1 MAMEKAKANRDITNG
16 EMREQITK
24 HLKRRE
30 QNRKEFL
37 AKHPDAVFKRTP
49 YDSIAE
55 KGMLNDDSILAEY
68 NLIKEKKSKLSSAE
82 RYVIMEIIS
91 MAIQNVIIKQMK
103 AKRKA
108 KKELADAEKPKKR
121 TRKKSSKAL

>member
-55 KGMLNDDSILAEY
+55 KGMLNADSILAEY

-82 RYVIMEIIS
+82 RYVIVEIIS

-103 AKRKA
+103 AERKA

>member
-1 MAMEKAKANRDITNG
+1 MEKAKANRDITNG
-16 EMREQITK
+16 EMKSQITK

-30 QNRKEFL
+30 QIIQEYL
-37 AKHPDAVFKRTP
+37 AMHPDAVFKRTP

-55 KGMLNDDSILAEY
+55 KGMLNADSILAEY
-68 NLIKEKKSKLSSAE
+68 NLIKEKKYKLSIAE

-103 AKRKA
+103 AERKA

-121 TRKKSSKAL
+121 TRKKNNKAL

>member
-37 AKHPDAVFKRTP
+37 AKH
-49 YDSIAE
+49 
-55 KGMLNDDSILAEY
+55 LNQYMKISNTLTLMPLLRRLA
-68 NLIKEKKSKLSSAE
+68 LG
-82 RYVIMEIIS
+82 
-91 MAIQNVIIKQMK
+91 
-103 AKRKA
+103 
-108 KKELADAEKPKKR
+108 
-121 TRKKSSKAL
+121 

>member
-1 MAMEKAKANRDITNG
+1 MEKAKANRDITNG

-55 KGMLNDDSILAEY
+55 KGMLNADSILAEY

-108 KKELADAEKPKKR
+108 KNELADAEKPKKR
-121 TRKKSSKAL
+121 TRKKNSKA

>member
-1 MAMEKAKANRDITNG
+1 MEKAKANRDITNG

-37 AKHPDAVFKRTP
+37 AKRPDAVFKRTP

-55 KGMLNDDSILAEY
+55 KGMLNADSILAEY

-121 TRKKSSKAL
+121 TRKKNSKA

>member
-1 MAMEKAKANRDITNG
+1 MEKAKANRDITNG

-37 AKHPDAVFKRTP
+37 EKHPDAVFKRTP

-55 KGMLNDDSILAEY
+55 KGMLNADSILAEY

-108 KKELADAEKPKKR
+108 KKELADADMPKKR

>member
-1 MAMEKAKANRDITNG
+1 MEKAKANRDITNG

-30 QNRKEFL
+30 QNREEFL
-37 AKHPDAVFKRTP
+37 AKHPDAEFKRTP

-55 KGMLNDDSILAEY
+55 KGMLNADSILAEY
-68 NLIKEKKSKLSSAE
+68 NLIKEKKSKLSSVE
-82 RYVIMEIIS
+82 RFVIMEIIC
-91 MAIQNVIIKQMK
+91 MAIENVIIKQMK

-108 KKELADAEKPKKR
+108 KEELADAEKPKKR
-121 TRKKSSKAL
+121 TRKKISKAL

>member
-1 MAMEKAKANRDITNG
+1 MEKAKANRDITNG

>member
-1 MAMEKAKANRDITNG
+1 MEKAKANRDITNG

-55 KGMLNDDSILAEY
+55 KGMLNADSILAEY

-91 MAIQNVIIKQMK
+91 MAIQTVIIKQMR

-121 TRKKSSKAL
+121 TRKKKQ

>member
-1 MAMEKAKANRDITNG
+1 MEKAKANRDITNG

-55 KGMLNDDSILAEY
+55 KGMLNADSILAEY

-121 TRKKSSKAL
+121 TRKKNSKA

>member
-55 KGMLNDDSILAEY
+55 KGMLNADSILAEY

-121 TRKKSSKAL
+121 TRKKNSKA

>member
-1 MAMEKAKANRDITNG
+1 MEKAKANRDITNG

-55 KGMLNDDSILAEY
+55 KGMLNADSILAEY

-108 KKELADAEKPKKR
+108 KKEQADAEKPKKR
-121 TRKKSSKAL
+121 TRKKSSKEL

>member
-1 MAMEKAKANRDITNG
+1 MEKAKANRDITNG

-24 HLKRRE
+24 HLERRE

-55 KGMLNDDSILAEY
+55 KGMLNADSILAEY